1 MGGLVT
7 SGSVLFE
14 EGAESEPTFLES
26 HMKVINMIRAHFSD
40 IKAVPELRARLQRL
54 EDSQIADHYALEQR
68 IRQLEETTQNH
79 IQIVSAL
86 QERLDVLVKRYAVT
100 VGQLENLQME
110 HEIAHPK
117 RQAYRG

>member
-1 MGGLVT
+1 
-7 SGSVLFE
+7 
-14 EGAESEPTFLES
+14 
-26 HMKVINMIRAHFSD
+26 MKVINMIRAHFSD